1 MTIEQIVKHPAVSRV
16 YSNSA
21 KIDSLTDN
29 VALQALCRLRR
40 MRREAKGAIQN
51 AREDVASSGFS
62 DSPARMP
69 AASREME
76 CLTLAWN
83 NSALLPPDLTSLL
96 RNELQR
102 RIGGI

>member
-40 MRREAKGAIQN
+40 MRREAKRAIQN
-51 AREDVASSGFS
+51 AREDVAISGFS

-69 AASREME
+69 KADRETE
-76 CLTLAWN
+76 CLTIAWN
-83 NSALLPPDLTSLL
+83 NCATLPEDMRALLLS
-96 RNELQR
+96 ELQSR
-102 RIGGI
+102 KDA